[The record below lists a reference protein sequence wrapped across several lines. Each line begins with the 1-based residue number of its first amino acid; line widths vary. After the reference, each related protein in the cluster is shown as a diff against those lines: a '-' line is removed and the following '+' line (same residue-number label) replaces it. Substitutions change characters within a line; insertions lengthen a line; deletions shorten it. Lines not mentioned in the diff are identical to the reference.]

1 MGRGKQFQ
9 KDKMYITPTEYANGY
24 GGKKAQVESKPFS
37 TLQFYCCNISLQ
49 PWKTPMCTPNG
60 AIFDAVHLLAWY
72 KKYKVSPVTGEAM
85 PLSDLIYLNF
95 AKNSDGKFHCPIT
108 SQIFTEHTHIV
119 CIRQTGNVYAFK
131 AIEELNIRTKN
142 WKELITGEPFT
153 RKDIISLQ
161 DPNNYQ
167 DPSTYHFIKNGL
179 TVQTKAKESN
189 DPTANIVV
197 NSTSQSVFKEM
208 KEKDALAKVRKQLLK
223 EQESS
228 EEEEA
233 IPVISKYKGSDS
245 ASMTSTAFT
254 PSVKKE
260 KGWKEKKTTEKGYVR
275 LVTNKGNLNFV
286 IHCDLVPLASENF
299 LTHCENNYYK
309 YTKFHRNIKHFMIQT
324 GDPTGTGKGG
334 QSIWGKPFPDEFNDT
349 LKHDGE
355 GVLAMANSGPNT
367 NGSQFYITYKSAPHL
382 NKKHT
387 VFGSLVG
394 GTETLHEF
402 ANFESD
408 DNDRPIEDIV
418 ILETIVYTNPLNAA
432 SLKEAQQVVKDTEKK
447 EKEKGEYG
455 AWLSNPSMLNKKG
468 SATATSNGIGKY
480 ITNTQ
485 PSTKKRSAL
494 DFGMISQTSESS
506 KKKKVDGT
514 AGTFA
519 NF

>member
-49 PWKTPMCTPNG
+49 PWRTQMCTPDG
-60 AIFDAVHLLAWY
+60 AIFDDVHLLAWY
-72 KKYKVSPVTGEAM
+72 KKYKVNPVTGEPM

-95 AKNSDGKFHCPIT
+95 AKNNDGKFHCPIT
-108 SQIFTEHTHIV
+108 NQTFTEHTHIV
-119 CIRQTGNVYAFK
+119 CVRQTGNVYAFK

-167 DPSTYHFIKNGL
+167 DPSTYYFIKNGL
-179 TVQTKAKESN
+179 TVQNKAKESS

-208 KEKDALAKVRKQLLK
+208 KEKDAKAKARKQLLK
-223 EQESS
+223 DQESS
-228 EEEEA
+228 EEEPA
-233 IPVISKYKGSDS
+233 PVVSKYKGSDS

-254 PSVKKE
+254 PSVKKD

-309 YTKFHRNIKHFMIQT
+309 YTKFHRNIKHFMIQS

-349 LKHDGE
+349 LKHEGE
-355 GVLAMANSGPNT
+355 GVLSMANSGANT
-367 NGSQFYITYKSAPHL
+367 NGSQFFITYKSAPHL

-387 VFGSLVG
+387 VFGNLVG
-394 GTETLHEF
+394 GTEILHEL
-402 ANFESD
+402 ANYETD
-408 DNDRPIEDIV
+408 DSDRPLQDIV
-418 ILETIVYTNPLNAA
+418 ILETIVYSNPLSSA
-432 SLKEAQQVVKDTEKK
+432 SLKEAQQAVKETEKK

-455 AWLSNPSMLNKKG
+455 AWLSNPSMLNKKV

-480 ITNTQ
+480 ITNNQ

-494 DFGMISQTSESS
+494 DFGSISQSDNT
-506 KKKKVDGT
+506 KKKKVESGS
-514 AGTFA
+514 FA